1 MSDLGFELKGFEELQ
16 QKLSQVVKKYPDLA
30 EERLESTGKG
40 FKKRVV
46 EVTRQ
51 RTSKHSGNLVKGFRL
66 DKIKGYGMNMSK
78 DFRGTAPHFHLIEN
92 GHNQVTKDGKKV
104 GWVQG
109 KHIVKDVRDEYQE
122 IIPEVMQELYDDI
135 VRECNLND

>member
-1 MSDLGFELKGFEELQ
+1 LSDFSFDLTGFEELQ
-16 QKLSQVVKKYPDLA
+16 KNLEQAIKKYPDLA
-30 EERLESTGKG
+30 EERLEHTAKD

-51 RTSKHSGNLVKGFRL
+51 RTKKHSGKLIKGFKL

-92 GHNQVTKDGKKV
+92 GHNQTTKDGKKI
-104 GWVQG
+104 GWVPG
-109 KHIVKDVRDEYQE
+109 KHIVKDVRDEYKE
-122 IIPEVMQELYDDI
+122 VMPEVMQELIDEI
-135 VRECNLND
+135 KKECNLT